1 MSEESRSAS
10 VSARVVFVQM
20 DNSRSIA
27 PDAVFVM
34 KQAFW
39 LMLVLSIVACGRS
52 ERMDALYAQRC
63 LGCHGQA
70 GNGDG
75 PLAQSL
81 PVPPPDFRD
90 TVERKTNSQIR
101 RAIAEGQGTMP
112 AFSPALLQSEISDML
127 QMVRFLSRE
136 GRETRWWEKF
146 DTLVVAHCSLPWET
160 ILGYDEPAEQPKP

>member
-1 MSEESRSAS
+1 MSEQSRSAS
-10 VSARVVFVQM
+10 DFAKVAFVHIH
-20 DNSRSIA
+20 NSRSA
-27 PDAVFVM
+27 PYTMIVT
-34 KQAFW
+34 KQALW
-39 LMLVLSIVACGRS
+39 LMFLLSTVACGRS

-63 LGCHGQA
+63 IGCHGQA

-81 PVPPPDFRD
+81 PIRPPDFRD
-90 TVERKTNSQIR
+90 TVERRTNSQIR

-112 AFSPALLQSEISDML
+112 AFSPALRQSEISDML

-136 GRETRWWEKF
+136 GRDTRWWEKF

-160 ILGYDEPAEQPKP
+160 ILGYDDPAEQSKR